1 MKSQYKLFHQEP
13 RSRPLYTVKER
24 CLKSDCVLII
34 STYPHIDALHQLSRS
49 RNIRIRI
56 HSGKHIY
63 YSNSTTS
70 ATNNYNVF
78 LCTVTILTSF
88 FFFFIYRKPG
98 YVKILLP
105 PLSINIIIITWKAIP
120 IDKQQS
126 MALLRISSRYV
137 FLLYFFYI
145 QYMATIVIFIYK
157 QQKMNVKILINLT

>member
-24 CLKSDCVLII
+24 KSDCVLII

-78 LCTVTILTSF
+78 LCTVTILTSSF
-88 FFFFIYRKPG
+88 FFFFLQKTWVSNTFAPFIE
-98 YVKILLP
+98 
-105 PLSINIIIITWKAIP
+105 SINIIIITWKAIP

-137 FLLYFFYI
+137 FLLYFFTSNTWQLLLYLYI
-145 QYMATIVIFIYK
+145 SSRK
-157 QQKMNVKILINLT
+157 

>member
-13 RSRPLYTVKER
+13 RSRPLYTAKER

-56 HSGKHIY
+56 HSGKNIY

-78 LCTVTILTSF
+78 LCIVTILTSSF
-88 FFFFIYRKPG
+88 LYRKPG

-105 PLSINIIIITWKAIP
+105 PFIESINIIIITWKAIP

-126 MALLRISSRYV
+126 MALLIIFSSSRYV
-137 FLLYFFYI
+137 FLLYFFTSNTWQLLLYLYI
-145 QYMATIVIFIYK
+145 SSRK
-157 QQKMNVKILINLT
+157 